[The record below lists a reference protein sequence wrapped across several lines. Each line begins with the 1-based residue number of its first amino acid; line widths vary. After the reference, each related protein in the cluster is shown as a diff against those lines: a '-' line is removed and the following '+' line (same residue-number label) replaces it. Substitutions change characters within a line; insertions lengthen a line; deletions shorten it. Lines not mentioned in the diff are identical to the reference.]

1 MSLSKL
7 FHILFET
14 KEAILEKTHCEESAI
29 TFFAHMKKSS
39 CKCSCCGCNKVQIKE
54 SKERT
59 FRGCNLGSKKTCL
72 KITVYKL
79 RCYRCKKKRWVQ
91 LSFAIGKLP
100 LTKSFVRH
108 IVQLTGMSTLLHIAR
123 LYGLQ
128 WKTVKNIDK
137 ANLLKRKKQF
147 SFKKLLYISID
158 EIAIRKG
165 HHYMTIITDV
175 FTGQIIYAVKGR
187 KEQDIAGFLK
197 SLSKRARRL
206 KGVAMDMS
214 ASYAA
219 SVSKYLP
226 HVAIVFD
233 RFHVTKVINGALD
246 EIRKEEWK
254 NCQEQGLNV
263 VKGQRFLLLRNFQD
277 LQLSEKSIVEKLLEI
292 NRPLAIAH
300 TLKEQFRAFWEQDT
314 YQEGAHFLVM
324 WCLEAKLSGIAPLVR
339 AAQTFLKHGRG
350 LLNYFLHKID
360 NGKAEG
366 INNKIKVLKRQAYGF
381 RDIEYFILKLY
392 NLHKKTHELVG

>member
-1 MSLSKL
+1 MALSKL

-14 KEAILEKTHCEESAI
+14 KEAILENVNCEENEVIFSAR
-29 TFFAHMKKSS
+29 MKRSS
-39 CKCSCCGCNKVQIKE
+39 CKCSCCGCNKVHIKA

-59 FRGCNLGSKKTCL
+59 FRGCNLSFKKTYL

-79 RCYRCKKKRWVQ
+79 RCYRCKKARWVKP
-91 LSFAIGKLP
+91 SFAMGKLP
-100 LTKSFVRH
+100 LTKSFVRY

-147 SFKKLLYISID
+147 SFKKLRYISID

-175 FTGQIIYAVKGR
+175 FTGQIIYAVEGR
-187 KEQDIAGFLK
+187 KEPVLAGFLK
-197 SLSKRARRL
+197 SLSKKAKRL

-214 ASYAA
+214 AGYAA

-246 EIRKEEWK
+246 EIRKEQWK

-263 VKGQRFLLLRNFQD
+263 AKGQRFLLLRNFQD
-277 LQLSEKSIVEKLLEI
+277 LELSEKSIVEKLLEI

-300 TLKEQFRAFWEQDT
+300 TLKEQFRAFWEQKN
-314 YQEGAHFLVM
+314 YQEGVSFLIM
-324 WCLEAKLSGIAPLVR
+324 WCLEAKLSGIAPLIR
-339 AAQTFLKHGRG
+339 AAQTFLKHGKG

-381 RDIEYFILKLY
+381 RDTQYFILKLY
-392 NLHKKTHELVG
+392 NLHKKTRELVG

>member
-1 MSLSKL
+1 M
-7 FHILFET
+7 
-14 KEAILEKTHCEESAI
+14 
-29 TFFAHMKKSS
+29 
-39 CKCSCCGCNKVQIKE
+39 
-54 SKERT
+54 
-59 FRGCNLGSKKTCL
+59 
-72 KITVYKL
+72 
-79 RCYRCKKKRWVQ
+79 
-91 LSFAIGKLP
+91 GKLP
-100 LTKSFVRH
+100 LTKSFVRN
-108 IVQLTGMSTLLHIAR
+108 IIELTGMSTLLHIAR
-123 LYGLQ
+123 LYDLQ

-137 ANLLKRKKQF
+137 ANLLKRQKQF
-147 SFKKLLYISID
+147 SFKKLRYISID

-165 HHYMTIITDV
+165 HHYMTIISDI

-187 KEQDIAGFLK
+187 KEKELAGFLK
-197 SLSKRARRL
+197 RLAKRGKRL

-233 RFHVTKVINGALD
+233 RFHVTKVINNALD

-254 NCQEQGLNV
+254 NCQAQGFNV
-263 VKGQRFLLLRNFQD
+263 IKGQRFLLLRNFQD
-277 LQLSEKSIVEKLLEI
+277 LQLFEKSIVENLLEI

-300 TLKEQFRAFWEQDT
+300 TMKEQFRMFWEQKN
-314 YQEGAHFLVM
+314 YQEGVRFLIM
-324 WCLEAKLSGIAPLVR
+324 WCLEAKMSGIAALAK
-339 AAQTFLKHGRG
+339 AAKTFLKHGRG

-381 RDIEYFILKLY
+381 LDTEYFILKLY
-392 NLHKKTHELVG
+392 NLHKKSHELVG